1 MSPPHIEDKRQKFVP
16 LFTLNRPKKSAEEL
30 DAEFYVNCASKDDAC
45 LRRLYVMAY
54 VPSGFWSRLITRLLG
69 DEILPNLFDEYF
81 KFSTDCPISDDIK
94 LRKILGTRIN
104 FRIRFLLE
112 FVSHLSRSFLESNK
126 AEWLLWQTGVEVK
139 FLNRMLFS
147 LKEFLPLAEIRDY
160 NYKDMKFKCRLDN
173 SLINVDT
180 EHASITEIVVSSLV
194 LSIRYQNADGK
205 AKLVT
210 METDL
215 QAMTKLLAMVV
226 ETVDTLLEDWYPS
239 LGNRKF
245 AC

>member
-1 MSPPHIEDKRQKFVP
+1 MF
-16 LFTLNRPKKSAEEL
+16 
-30 DAEFYVNCASKDDAC
+30 
-45 LRRLYVMAY
+45 
-54 VPSGFWSRLITRLLG
+54 
-69 DEILPNLFDEYF
+69 
-81 KFSTDCPISDDIK
+81 CPE
-94 LRKILGTRIN
+94 T
-104 FRIRFLLE
+104 
-112 FVSHLSRSFLESNK
+112 NK

-173 SLINVDT
+173 SLVGVDT
-180 EHASITEIVVSSLV
+180 EHASITEIVVPSLV
-194 LSIRYQNADGK
+194 LSIRFQNAEGK

-239 LGNRKF
+239 LGTRFVHTSEGKYLISRLVPCPYCLLICGKQNVSVQHDDSWTILSLNNNNSKTKQQAVAQQDGRLVKSKTF
-245 AC
+245 DSSIADRQRRLSSSSQDSGMVESACDAAEVVW